1 MIPAALLPIVQPL
14 LANGLN
20 LVANAVMA
28 KGKKVVE
35 EKLGVEL
42 KPEMSSEDLAKIQIA
57 QMEHEEELLKLRL
70 EEDKLDLA
78 ELEMRLKD
86 TNSARDREV
95 AIATSDRAPLINK
108 VVTPVLALFI
118 LLLTFVLFGV
128 VMFDN
133 TPVEATRKDILIYVL
148 GVLSAIATQI
158 VSYYFG
164 SSQGSKDKSDQ
175 LKKALEDV

>member
-1 MIPAALLPIVQPL
+1 MIPAALLPIIQPL
-14 LANGLN
+14 LSNGLN

-42 KPEMSSEDLAKIQIA
+42 KPDMSSEDLAKIQIA

-78 ELEMRLKD
+78 ELQARLKD
-86 TNSARDREV
+86 TNDAREREV
-95 AIATSDRAPLINK
+95 QIANSDKAPLINK
-108 VVTPVLALFI
+108 IVTPVLALSI

-128 VMFDN
+128 VMFDD
-133 TPVEATRKDILIYVL
+133 TPVEASRKDILIYIL
-148 GVLSAIATQI
+148 GVLSAIASQI

-164 SSQGSKDKSDQ
+164 SSQSSKDKTDA
-175 LKKALEDV
+175 LKEAIK

>member
-1 MIPAALLPIVQPL
+1 VIPAAIQAILTPL
-14 LANGLN
+14 LGNGLN

-28 KGKKVVE
+28 KGKDYVE
-35 EKLGVEL
+35 KKLGVEL
-42 KPEMSSEDLAKIQIA
+42 KPDMSSEDLAKIQIA

-86 TNSARDREV
+86 TNDARVRETQIV
-95 AIATSDRAPLINK
+95 TSDKAPLLNK
-108 VVTPVLALFI
+108 IVTPVLALSI
-118 LLLTFVLFGV
+118 LLLTFALFGV

-133 TPVEATRKDILIYVL
+133 TPVEASRKDILIYTL
-148 GVLSAIATQI
+148 GVLSAIASQI

-164 SSQGSKDKSDQ
+164 SSQSSKDKTDA
-175 LKKALEDV
+175 LKEAIK